1 MRHRVLPRLAG
12 LLPELPV
19 TLLGLAIGLASAQAA
34 CSGTYDG
41 EPPAGTEGSELDAS
55 PGDAQGDA
63 PSQDS
68 DADRADGMSY
78 GDGYGKED
86 ASGDASGH

>member
-1 MRHRVLPRLAG
+1 MRDRLFPELAG
-12 LLPELPV
+12 LLPRLPV
-19 TLLGLAIGLASAQAA
+19 SLLGLAIALASAQAA
-34 CSGTYDG
+34 CSGTYEG
-41 EPPAGTEGSELDAS
+41 EPPAGTEGSDLDAS
-55 PGDAQGDA
+55 PGDAQSDG

-86 ASGDASGH
+86 ASGDASGR

>member
-1 MRHRVLPRLAG
+1 MRDRVFPGLAG
-12 LLPELPV
+12 LLPQLPIA
-19 TLLGLAIGLASAQAA
+19 LLGLAIALASAQVA
-34 CSGTYDG
+34 CSGAYDG

-55 PGDAQGDA
+55 PGDARSDA

-86 ASGDASGH
+86 ASGDASR